1 MRRLVSGL
9 CEQGLH
15 AIEGIAD
22 LTWINGLAEAAQGIL
37 TRTALTIVGFGAG
50 RFQSVTP
57 IRLPARKA
65 HQHISLEV
73 GSWLMVNC
81 SASSLSNR
89 LAPRGGGAW
98 LALSWPLYA
107 FFAIPDALMAY
118 IDVTLMIGDI
128 KSTGFEDVL
137 L

>member
-22 LTWINGLAEAAQGIL
+22 LTWINGLAEAASSGIL

-65 HQHISLEV
+65 HQHISL
-73 GSWLMVNC
+73 
-81 SASSLSNR
+81 
-89 LAPRGGGAW
+89 GGGVMV
-98 LALSWPLYA
+98 
-107 FFAIPDALMAY
+107 D
-118 IDVTLMIGDI
+118 G
-128 KSTGFEDVL
+128 
-137 L
+137 